1 MKIKNVPIDK
11 INPAP
16 YNPRRDLSKK
26 DKSYKDLE
34 KSLNEFGN
42 VEPLIWNK
50 QTGNLVG
57 GHQRLRILK
66 DRGETEVEVSVVDL
80 PLEKEKALNLA
91 LNKISGDWDN
101 NKLAELFAE
110 FDDSYLD
117 LTGFGMNEVDSLLSS
132 LNSKAHFDVLISE
145 ADREEGTTADETF
158 GESDE
163 EGNYYGDVA
172 VDDGEY
178 NRTINAVENSGD
190 LDSGSVNDDYDEE
203 EPDQYFIMRFSVTN
217 DERKIVN
224 EAINF
229 AKQKFEVSTSPEAFV
244 AIVKNWLEENC
255 EGEED

>member
-101 NKLAELFAE
+101 IKLGELMNTLNEDFR
-110 FDDSYLD
+110 S
-117 LTGFGMNEVDSLLSS
+117 LTGFGTDEIDSLLSS
-132 LNSKAHFDVLISE
+132 FDQVESTSKFFGDIEEE
-145 ADREEGTTADETF
+145 AED
-158 GESDE
+158 
-163 EGNYYGDVA
+163 
-172 VDDGEY
+172 EY
-178 NRTINAVENSGD
+178 NPANDVTKKVYFDDEKFDDEKFDDVDEGDYPNSNPTN
-190 LDSGSVNDDYDEE
+190 LDSGNGIRNPDPIKQEVVKSVE
-203 EPDQYFIMRFSVTN
+203 FSCTISQRTIIL
-217 DERKIVN
+217 D
-224 EAINF
+224 AINK
-229 AKQKFEVSTSPEAFV
+229 AKEIFGVVTSQEALV
-244 AIVKNWLEENC
+244 AIC
-255 EGEED
+255 EDFIEMED